1 MKCIICNRKGGNDNE
16 GVITLQSTSHGMVC
30 PRCIDQLV
38 GDVIRM
44 RTPWTDEDLKDWGY
58 ERIKGTLDHTKR
70 VIDDAVEQI
79 LYTQMGERR
88 SKKEEEE

>member
-58 ERIKGTLDHTKR
+58 KRIKGTLDHTKR